1 MITSFVDLVDPKLTG
16 AVAFTIRDQLART
29 ASTEG
34 VGTEQI
40 PSSYAGTI
48 EGREASSSRSHAR
61 RPEGLL
67 MPRPWWEVVPRSE
80 WTEEDYK
87 GYWAEGSPR
96 IPSPPPPE
104 QEIGKALPPPPPGP
118 PLSSGFRLFSKPS
131 RRERRCSQ
139 PGD

>member
-1 MITSFVDLVDPKLTG
+1 
-16 AVAFTIRDQLART
+16 
-29 ASTEG
+29 
-34 VGTEQI
+34 
-40 PSSYAGTI
+40 
-48 EGREASSSRSHAR
+48 
-61 RPEGLL
+61 

-131 RRERRCSQ
+131 RRSADARSRGIDRWLEKNVGR
-139 PGD
+139 